1 MKSTGEYNYTNEAL
15 EALLQIVNRD
25 HIIPFD
31 FEMKSISYIQ
41 QLRDLITSWEEH
53 KTPEN
58 IEIPEPLIIKL
69 KAVMDTFDIEIT
81 EDTEELRDLK
91 NYLAERNVEIADI
104 IVRFINDT
112 KRINLKTQQ
121 RYKSFLLNVASFKT
135 VGDGI
140 MCPRKDT
147 ATYKGMSYVV
157 TQIRNLVDVFPN
169 IIMNNIDYK
178 KIAVS
183 KHWGLSKFHVKDIQ
197 EIVKRYY
204 SKIDK
209 FLKDKDS
216 ILRDLLK
223 QVKDTMGKWLI
234 FASHTPLLARV
245 IEFIDIEGQNDEVMV
260 IEGEQ
265 DISEFFE
272 TVDISGKSRSKQ
284 SKRRD
289 EEAERERRAAAQR
302 SASSAAAAAASS
314 KAREREERV
323 KVGEGFYS
331 VFNDDLIRHL
341 FTYYLLN
348 VVLKYVTIAR
358 TPVMNVQETMLPED
372 AEYDLTSVL
381 QAQSEQNGVSAVS
394 EMKIMAEESIELK
407 QTVAELLVSFID
419 VMIIDKNAINVNK
432 RDIKE
437 DITQSKDKEKD
448 IITRD
453 LREMQKDERE
463 MENIKKNLRIG
474 DWNVGG
480 TKGLRFYVPETYEQ
494 EREDM
499 EAEFRR
505 EEDKARLE
513 KRVIADKVTQRM
525 RDIYATE
532 EDEMRHQSELIG
544 AELDD
549 DYNRQGDDDEY
560 GVGGGDV
567 GDDDGEY
574 NQRGGDVDE

>member
-1 MKSTGEYNYTNEAL
+1 M
-15 EALLQIVNRD
+15 
-25 HIIPFD
+25 
-31 FEMKSISYIQ
+31 M
-41 QLRDLITSWEEH
+41 
-53 KTPEN
+53 
-58 IEIPEPLIIKL
+58 
-69 KAVMDTFDIEIT
+69 
-81 EDTEELRDLK
+81 
-91 NYLAERNVEIADI
+91 
-104 IVRFINDT
+104 
-112 KRINLKTQQ
+112 
-121 RYKSFLLNVASFKT
+121 
-135 VGDGI
+135 
-140 MCPRKDT
+140 
-147 ATYKGMSYVV
+147 
-157 TQIRNLVDVFPN
+157 
-169 IIMNNIDYK
+169 
-178 KIAVS
+178 
-183 KHWGLSKFHVKDIQ
+183 
-197 EIVKRYY
+197 
-204 SKIDK
+204 
-209 FLKDKDS
+209 
-216 ILRDLLK
+216 
-223 QVKDTMGKWLI
+223 
-234 FASHTPLLARV
+234 
-245 IEFIDIEGQNDEVMV
+245 

-284 SKRRD
+284 NKRRD
-289 EEAERERRAAAQR
+289 EEAERARRAMAQR
-302 SASSAAAAAASS
+302 SSAAASAAASS
-314 KAREREERV
+314 RGREREDRV

-358 TPVMNVQETMLPED
+358 TPVMNVRETVLPED

-407 QTVAELLVSFID
+407 QTVAELLIAFID

-463 MENIKKNLRIG
+463 MENIRKNLRIG

-505 EEDKARLE
+505 EEDKAKLE
-513 KRVIADKVTQRM
+513 KRMNADKVTQRM
-525 RDIYATE
+525 RDVYATE
-532 EDEMRHQSELIG
+532 QDEMHHQAEFIG
-544 AELDD
+544 GELDD

-560 GVGGGDV
+560 GGGGGGGEGGV
-567 GDDDGEY
+567 DDDGEY